1 MPASVTEI
9 IIICLAVHLDIPPP
23 INGRHFNKPAHR
35 VFIICSVPPE
45 AMSTKT
51 GKIVKTN
58 RVNMT
63 IIMVELQ

>member
-23 INGRHFNKPAHR
+23 INGRHFNKPAHK

-51 GKIVKTN
+51 GN
-58 RVNMT
+58 NCN
-63 IIMVELQ
+63 